1 MTGLVH
7 ISGVSN
13 EFSNIEL
20 NDDHR
25 YLIHE
30 TDMLGNIDQI
40 KYFLSSEYKGF
51 FSFEPFGK
59 DLAKNDNLSNEIE
72 RNINFIEE
80 RI

>member
-1 MTGLVH
+1 
-7 ISGVSN
+7 
-13 EFSNIEL
+13 
-20 NDDHR
+20 
-25 YLIHE
+25 
-30 TDMLGNIDQI
+30 MLGNIDQI